1 MKALGRAG
9 SLSLR
14 SNKGW
19 DGMRCTK
26 RKLLVSALLTVTLI
40 GCGQKKDSAQALN
53 KEVVLR
59 SEAELWNKGNLAT
72 ADALYSPGYVS
83 HFPAGIEW
91 RGLQGIKNAV
101 SSHRTSFPDWHE
113 NVDDI
118 VAEGDKV
125 AIRITSSGTQCG
137 EFMGLPPSGRKMTIQ
152 EFHIFRLEN
161 GRIAEQWGMPD
172 LQGLLAQLHA
182 TGGERKPAQ

>member
-1 MKALGRAG
+1 
-9 SLSLR
+9 
-14 SNKGW
+14 
-19 DGMRCTK
+19 MRCTK
-26 RKLLVSALLTVTLI
+26 RKLLVSVLLTVTLI
-40 GCGQKKDSAQALN
+40 GWGQKKDSAQALN
-53 KEVVLR
+53 KEIILR
-59 SEAELWNKGNLAT
+59 SEAELWNRGNLAA
-72 ADALYSPGYVS
+72 ADKLYSPGYVS

-113 NVDDI
+113 IVDDI
-118 VAEGDKV
+118 VAEGDRV
-125 AIRITSSGTQCG
+125 AIRITSSGTQRG
-137 EFMGLPPSGRKMTIQ
+137 EFMGLPPSGRKVIIQ

-182 TGGERKPAQ
+182 PGADGKPAR